1 MKRYLA
7 VAAGLVA
14 LLLLVVVAVEALGV
28 PLLEDPS
35 PWLECGGAVAALI
48 GVGLL
53 LVDVLLPVPS
63 SLVMVLHGALFGLAL
78 GTLLSLVGGVGAALV
93 AFGIGRR
100 GGPLLGRLVSAEER
114 ARADRLLERWGALA
128 ILVTRP
134 LPLLAE
140 ATAILAGASPM
151 PWRRAA
157 LAALVGTLPVAL
169 LYAAVGVLAASVY
182 HWALAFVLVLPVA
195 AGYWMVGRWIS
206 RSPASPEPD
215 PVRDADR

>member
-1 MKRYLA
+1 MLTTIVSTIRTPLA
-7 VAAGLVA
+7 KVQ
-14 LLLLVVVAVEALGV
+14 LLAF
-28 PLLEDPS
+28 
-35 PWLECGGAVAALI
+35 AALV

-53 LVDVLLPVPS
+53 LADVLLPVPS

-78 GTLLSLVGGVGAALV
+78 GTVLSLVGSVGAALV

-100 GGPLLGRLVSAEER
+100 GGPLLGRLVSADER
-114 ARADRLLERWGALA
+114 ARADHLLERWGALA

-134 LPLLAE
+134 VPLLAE

-157 LAALVGTLPVAL
+157 LAALLGTLPVAL

-182 HWALAFVLVLPVA
+182 HWTLAFVLVLPVA
-195 AGYWMVGRWIS
+195 GVYWLLGRS
-206 RSPASPEPD
+206 LARSPTSTRREP
-215 PVRDADR
+215 PGCGG